1 MKNNQLLKV
10 FIIAAA
16 WFTSQ
21 QVTAGDVVDTRL
33 MTLDLA
39 SEIASAAIQEC
50 RQKGFQTSVVV
61 VDRGG
66 IVQVVMRDVYAS
78 RFNTELSERKANAA
92 VLSGID
98 TSAFYNNRAD
108 IRMEMN
114 EIDGILVLD
123 GAVPIRAGGILLGAV
138 GVSGAAGGDIDE
150 DCAAAAVDSVQERL
164 DFLD

>member
-1 MKNNQLLKV
+1 MKNNHPLKIY
-10 FIIAAA
+10 FIAAA
-16 WFTSQ
+16 LFLSQ
-21 QVTAGDVVDTRL
+21 RVAAGDVVGTRL

-39 SEIASAAIQEC
+39 SEIASAAIHEC
-50 RQKGFQTSVVV
+50 REKGFQTSVVV

-78 RFNTELSERKANAA
+78 RFNTELSERKANAV
-92 VLSGID
+92 VLSGTA
-98 TSAFYNNRAD
+98 TSAFHDNRAD

-150 DCAAAAVDSVQERL
+150 ACAAAAVDSVQQRL